1 MRRLYFWYDI
11 NFQQNKI
18 IATSKQDVKRQL
30 LLKGQIAIKIRA
42 GNFITSQSFKLDDLL
57 IITKQLATM
66 LKAGLSI
73 VDSLRL
79 LIDDQPKPQWQ
90 YLLVEISQQITKG
103 ESLSA
108 VFKQHS
114 SIFPALYCEII
125 AIGELTGQLERS
137 FEQLTLHLEKSLEL
151 QKQIKKAMRYP
162 LFLLSVSMVVIM
174 VMMFIV
180 LPKFA
185 DIYQSF
191 DAQLPYFTQM
201 VIDFSNLVQQGGLV
215 VLFAIA
221 LGYFLFQRFFK
232 KRYQLSIDRQKLSLP
247 LIGQVIQSQC
257 LTQIF
262 HTLAITQQAGIP
274 LMTGLTASANT
285 SGNCYY
291 RDIISKV
298 IRGIEQGNA
307 FSQML
312 SLYHCFPKLC
322 VQLVH
327 AGEESGSL
335 DVMLNNLSIYYQQQN
350 QTVTDNLAKAFEP
363 LLMLF
368 LAFIVGGLVIAMY
381 LPVFQM
387 GDVIH

>member
-1 MRRLYFWYDI
+1 MKRIYFWYDI
-11 NFQQNKI
+11 NFHQNKI

-30 LLKGQIAIKIRA
+30 LLQGQIAIKIRA
-42 GNFITSQSFKLDDLL
+42 GNIITKKSFHPSDLL

-73 VDSLRL
+73 IDSLRL
-79 LIDDQPKPQWQ
+79 LLDDQPKPQWQ
-90 YLLVEISQQITKG
+90 YLLSDISQQIAKG
-103 ESLSA
+103 ESLSS
-108 VFKQHS
+108 VLKQYRS
-114 SIFPALYCEII
+114 VFPALYCEII
-125 AIGELTGQLERS
+125 AIGELTGQLDHS
-137 FEQLTLHLEKSLEL
+137 FEQLTAHLEKSLQL
-151 QKQIKKAMRYP
+151 QRQIRKAMRYP
-162 LFLLSVSMVVIM
+162 LFLLSVSIVVII

-191 DAQLPYFTQM
+191 DAQLPYFTQL
-201 VIDFSNLVQQGGLV
+201 VIDIANKVQQNGVLILLV
-215 VLFAIA
+215 PS

-232 KRYQLSIDRQKLSLP
+232 VRYQLTIDRQKLALP
-247 LIGQVIQSQC
+247 LLGQVIQSQC
-257 LTQIF
+257 LMQIF

-274 LMTGLTASANT
+274 LLTGLSASANT
-285 SGNCYY
+285 TGNSYY
-291 RDIISKV
+291 RDIINK
-298 IRGIEQGNA
+298 IINGIEQGNA

-312 SLYHCFPKLC
+312 SSYFPKLC

-335 DVMLNNLSIYYQQQN
+335 DVMLNNLSLYYQQQN
-350 QTVTDNLAKAFEP
+350 QTLTDNLVKAFEP
-363 LLMLF
+363 ILMLF
-368 LAFIVGGLVIAMY
+368 LALIIGGLVISMY

>member
-1 MRRLYFWYDI
+1 MKRIYFWYDI
-11 NFQQNKI
+11 NFHQNKI

-30 LLKGQIAIKIRA
+30 LLQGQIAIKIRA
-42 GNFITSQSFKLDDLL
+42 GNMITKKSFHPSDLL

-79 LIDDQPKPQWQ
+79 LLDDQPKPQWQ
-90 YLLVEISQQITKG
+90 YLLSDISQQIAKG
-103 ESLSA
+103 ESLST
-108 VFKQHS
+108 VLKQYHS
-114 SIFPALYCEII
+114 VFPALYCEII
-125 AIGELTGQLERS
+125 AIGELTGQLDHS
-137 FEQLTLHLEKSLEL
+137 FEQLTAHLEKSLQL
-151 QKQIKKAMRYP
+151 QRQIRKAMRYP
-162 LFLLSVSMVVIM
+162 LFLLSVSVVVII

-191 DAQLPYFTQM
+191 DAQLPYFTQL
-201 VIDFSNLVQQGGLV
+201 VIDIANKVQQNGVLILLV
-215 VLFAIA
+215 PS

-232 KRYQLSIDRQKLSLP
+232 VRYQLTIDRQKLALP
-247 LIGQVIQSQC
+247 LLGQVIQSQC
-257 LTQIF
+257 LMQIF

-274 LMTGLTASANT
+274 LLTGLSASANT
-285 SGNCYY
+285 TGNSYY
-291 RDIISKV
+291 RDIINK
-298 IRGIEQGNA
+298 IINGIEQGNA

-312 SLYHCFPKLC
+312 SSYFPKLC

-335 DVMLNNLSIYYQQQN
+335 DVMLNNLSLYYQQQN
-350 QTVTDNLAKAFEP
+350 QTLTDNLVKAFEP
-363 LLMLF
+363 ILMLF
-368 LAFIVGGLVIAMY
+368 LALIIGGLVISMY

>member
-1 MRRLYFWYDI
+1 MKRIYFWYDI
-11 NFQQNKI
+11 NFHQNKI

-30 LLKGQIAIKIRA
+30 LLQGQIAIKIRA
-42 GNFITSQSFKLDDLL
+42 GNIITKKSFNPSDLL

-79 LIDDQPKPQWQ
+79 LLDDQPKPQWQ
-90 YLLVEISQQITKG
+90 YLLSDISQQIAKG
-103 ESLSA
+103 ESLSS
-108 VFKQHS
+108 VLKQYHS
-114 SIFPALYCEII
+114 VFPALYCEII
-125 AIGELTGQLERS
+125 AIGELTGQLDHS
-137 FEQLTLHLEKSLEL
+137 FEQLTAHLEKSLQL
-151 QKQIKKAMRYP
+151 QRQIRKAMRYP
-162 LFLLSVSMVVIM
+162 LFLLSVSVVVII

-191 DAQLPYFTQM
+191 DAQLPYFTQL
-201 VIDFSNLVQQGGLV
+201 VIDIANKVQQNGILILLV
-215 VLFAIA
+215 PS

-232 KRYQLSIDRQKLSLP
+232 VRYQLTIDRQKLALP
-247 LIGQVIQSQC
+247 LLGQVIQSQC
-257 LTQIF
+257 LMQIF

-274 LMTGLTASANT
+274 LLTGLSALANT
-285 SGNCYY
+285 TGNSYY
-291 RDIISKV
+291 RDIINK
-298 IRGIEQGNA
+298 IINGIEQGNA

-312 SLYHCFPKLC
+312 SSYFPKLC

-335 DVMLNNLSIYYQQQN
+335 DVMLNNLSLYYQQQN
-350 QTVTDNLAKAFEP
+350 QTLTDNLVKGFEP
-363 LLMLF
+363 ILMLF
-368 LAFIVGGLVIAMY
+368 LALIIGGLVISMY

>member
-1 MRRLYFWYDI
+1 MKRIYFWYDI
-11 NFQQNKI
+11 NFHQNKI

-30 LLKGQIAIKIRA
+30 LLQGQIAIKIRA
-42 GNFITSQSFKLDDLL
+42 GNIITKKSFNPSDLL

-79 LIDDQPKPQWQ
+79 LLDDQPKPQWQ
-90 YLLVEISQQITKG
+90 YLLSDISQQIAKG
-103 ESLSA
+103 ESLSS
-108 VFKQHS
+108 VLKQYHS
-114 SIFPALYCEII
+114 VFPALYCEII
-125 AIGELTGQLERS
+125 AIGELTGQLDHS
-137 FEQLTLHLEKSLEL
+137 FEQLTAHLEKSLQL
-151 QKQIKKAMRYP
+151 QRQIRKAMRYP
-162 LFLLSVSMVVIM
+162 LFLLSVSVLVII

-191 DAQLPYFTQM
+191 DAQLPYFTQL
-201 VIDFSNLVQQGGLV
+201 VIDIANKVQQNGILILLV
-215 VLFAIA
+215 PS

-232 KRYQLSIDRQKLSLP
+232 VRYQLTIDRQKLALP
-247 LIGQVIQSQC
+247 LLGQVIQSQC
-257 LTQIF
+257 LMQIF

-274 LMTGLTASANT
+274 LLTGLSASANT
-285 SGNCYY
+285 TGNSYY
-291 RDIISKV
+291 RDIINK
-298 IRGIEQGNA
+298 IINGIEQGNA

-312 SLYHCFPKLC
+312 SSYFPKLC

-335 DVMLNNLSIYYQQQN
+335 DVMLNNLSLYYQQQN
-350 QTVTDNLAKAFEP
+350 QTLTDNLVKAFEP
-363 LLMLF
+363 ILMLF
-368 LAFIVGGLVIAMY
+368 LALIIGGLVISMY

>member
-1 MRRLYFWYDI
+1 MKRIYFWYDI
-11 NFQQNKI
+11 NFHQNKI

-30 LLKGQIAIKIRA
+30 LLQGQIAIKIRA
-42 GNFITSQSFKLDDLL
+42 GNIITKKSFNPSDLL

-79 LIDDQPKPQWQ
+79 LLDDQPKPQWQ
-90 YLLVEISQQITKG
+90 YLLSDISQQIAKG
-103 ESLSA
+103 ESLSS
-108 VFKQHS
+108 VLKQYHS
-114 SIFPALYCEII
+114 VFPALYCEII
-125 AIGELTGQLERS
+125 AIGELTGQLDHS
-137 FEQLTLHLEKSLEL
+137 FEQLTAHLEKSLQL
-151 QKQIKKAMRYP
+151 QKQIRKAMRYP
-162 LFLLSVSMVVIM
+162 LFLLSVSVLVII

-191 DAQLPYFTQM
+191 DAQLPYFTQL
-201 VIDFSNLVQQGGLV
+201 VIDIANKVQQNGVLILLV
-215 VLFAIA
+215 PS

-232 KRYQLSIDRQKLSLP
+232 VRYQLTIDRQKLALP
-247 LIGQVIQSQC
+247 LLGQVIQSQC
-257 LTQIF
+257 LMQIF

-274 LMTGLTASANT
+274 LLTGLSASANT
-285 SGNCYY
+285 TENSYY
-291 RDIISKV
+291 RDIINK
-298 IRGIEQGNA
+298 IINGIEQGNA

-312 SLYHCFPKLC
+312 SSYFPKLC

-335 DVMLNNLSIYYQQQN
+335 DVMLNNLSLYYQQQN
-350 QTVTDNLAKAFEP
+350 QTLTDNLVKAFEP
-363 LLMLF
+363 ILMLF
-368 LAFIVGGLVIAMY
+368 LALIIGGLVISMY

>member
-1 MRRLYFWYDI
+1 MKRIYFWYDI
-11 NFQQNKI
+11 NFHQNKI

-30 LLKGQIAIKIRA
+30 LLQGQIAIKIRA
-42 GNFITSQSFKLDDLL
+42 GNIITKKSFHPSDLL

-79 LIDDQPKPQWQ
+79 LLDDQPKPQWQ
-90 YLLVEISQQITKG
+90 YLLSDISQQIAKG
-103 ESLSA
+103 ESLSS
-108 VFKQHS
+108 VLKQYHS
-114 SIFPALYCEII
+114 VFPALYCEII
-125 AIGELTGQLERS
+125 AIGELTGQLDHS
-137 FEQLTLHLEKSLEL
+137 FEQLTAHLEKSLQL
-151 QKQIKKAMRYP
+151 QRQIRKAMRYP
-162 LFLLSVSMVVIM
+162 LFLLSVSVVVII

-191 DAQLPYFTQM
+191 DAQLPYFTQL
-201 VIDFSNLVQQGGLV
+201 VIDIANKVQQNGVLILLV
-215 VLFAIA
+215 PS

-232 KRYQLSIDRQKLSLP
+232 VRYQLTIDRQKLALP
-247 LIGQVIQSQC
+247 LLGQVIQSQC
-257 LTQIF
+257 LMQIF

-274 LMTGLTASANT
+274 LLTGLSASANT
-285 SGNCYY
+285 TGNSYY
-291 RDIISKV
+291 RDIINK
-298 IRGIEQGNA
+298 IINGIEKGNA

-312 SLYHCFPKLC
+312 SSYFPKLC

-335 DVMLNNLSIYYQQQN
+335 DVMLNNLSLYYQQQN
-350 QTVTDNLAKAFEP
+350 QTLTDNLVKAFEP
-363 LLMLF
+363 ILMLF
-368 LAFIVGGLVIAMY
+368 LALIIGGLVISMY

>member
-1 MRRLYFWYDI
+1 MKRIYFWYDI
-11 NFQQNKI
+11 NFHQNKI

-30 LLKGQIAIKIRA
+30 LLQGKIAIKIRA
-42 GNFITSQSFKLDDLL
+42 GSIITKKSFNPSDLL

-73 VDSLRL
+73 IDSLRL
-79 LIDDQPKPQWQ
+79 LLDDQPKPQWQ
-90 YLLVEISQQITKG
+90 YLLSDISQQIAKG
-103 ESLSA
+103 ESLST
-108 VFKQHS
+108 VLKQYHS
-114 SIFPALYCEII
+114 VFPALYCEII
-125 AIGELTGQLERS
+125 AIGELTGQLDHS
-137 FEQLTLHLEKSLEL
+137 FEQLTAHLEKSLQL
-151 QKQIKKAMRYP
+151 QKQIRKAMRYP
-162 LFLLSVSMVVIM
+162 LFLLSVSVVVII

-191 DAQLPYFTQM
+191 DAQLPYFTQL
-201 VIDFSNLVQQGGLV
+201 VIDIANNVQQNGVLILLV
-215 VLFAIA
+215 PS

-232 KRYQLSIDRQKLSLP
+232 ARYQLTIDRQKLALP
-247 LIGQVIQSQC
+247 LLGQVIQSQC
-257 LTQIF
+257 LMQIF

-274 LMTGLTASANT
+274 LITGLSASANT
-285 SGNCYY
+285 TGNSYY
-291 RDIISKV
+291 RDIINK
-298 IRGIEQGNA
+298 IINGIEQGNA

-312 SLYHCFPKLC
+312 SSYFPKLC

-335 DVMLNNLSIYYQQQN
+335 DVMLNNLSLYYQQQN
-350 QTVTDNLAKAFEP
+350 QTLTDNLVKAFEP
-363 LLMLF
+363 ILMLF
-368 LAFIVGGLVIAMY
+368 LALIIGGLVISMY

>member
-1 MRRLYFWYDI
+1 MKRIYFWYDI
-11 NFQQNKI
+11 NFYQNKI

-30 LLKGQIAIKIRA
+30 LLQGQIAIKIRA
-42 GNFITSQSFKLDDLL
+42 GNMITKKSFNPSDLL

-79 LIDDQPKPQWQ
+79 LLDDQPKPQWQ
-90 YLLVEISQQITKG
+90 YLLSDISQQITKG
-103 ESLSA
+103 ESLSS
-108 VFKQHS
+108 VLKQYHS
-114 SIFPALYCEII
+114 VFPALYCEII
-125 AIGELTGQLERS
+125 AIGELTGQLDHS
-137 FEQLTLHLEKSLEL
+137 FEQLTAHLEKSLQL
-151 QKQIKKAMRYP
+151 QRQIRKAMRYP
-162 LFLLSVSMVVIM
+162 LFLLSVSVVVII

-191 DAQLPYFTQM
+191 DAQLPYFTQL
-201 VIDFSNLVQQGGLV
+201 VIDIANKVQQNAILILLV
-215 VLFAIA
+215 PS

-232 KRYQLSIDRQKLSLP
+232 ARYQLTIDRQKLALP
-247 LIGQVIQSQC
+247 LLGQVIQSQC
-257 LTQIF
+257 LMQIF

-274 LMTGLTASANT
+274 LLTGLSASANT
-285 SGNCYY
+285 TGNSYY
-291 RDIISKV
+291 RDIINK
-298 IRGIEQGNA
+298 IINGIEQGNA

-312 SLYHCFPKLC
+312 SSYFPKLC

-335 DVMLNNLSIYYQQQN
+335 DVMLNNLSLYYQQQN
-350 QTVTDNLAKAFEP
+350 QTLTDNLVKAFEP
-363 LLMLF
+363 ILMLF
-368 LAFIVGGLVIAMY
+368 LALIIGGLVISMY

>member
-1 MRRLYFWYDI
+1 MKRIYFWYDI
-11 NFQQNKI
+11 NFHQNKI

-30 LLKGQIAIKIRA
+30 LLQGQIAIKIRA
-42 GNFITSQSFKLDDLL
+42 DSIITKKSFHPSDLL

-79 LIDDQPKPQWQ
+79 LLDDQHKPQWQ
-90 YLLVEISQQITKG
+90 YLLSDISQQIAKG
-103 ESLSA
+103 ESLST
-108 VFKQHS
+108 VLKQYHS
-114 SIFPALYCEII
+114 VFPALYCEII
-125 AIGELTGQLERS
+125 AIGELTGQLDHS
-137 FEQLTLHLEKSLEL
+137 FEQLTVHLEKSLQL
-151 QKQIKKAMRYP
+151 QKQIRKVMRYP
-162 LFLLSVSMVVIM
+162 LFLLSVSVVVII

-180 LPKFA
+180 LPKLA

-191 DAQLPYFTQM
+191 DAQLPYFTQL
-201 VIDFSNLVQQGGLV
+201 VIDIANKVQQNGVLILLV
-215 VLFAIA
+215 PS

-232 KRYQLSIDRQKLSLP
+232 VRYQLTIDRQKLALP
-247 LIGQVIQSQC
+247 LLGQVIQSQC
-257 LTQIF
+257 LMQIF

-274 LMTGLTASANT
+274 LLTGLSASANT
-285 SGNCYY
+285 TGNSYY
-291 RDIISKV
+291 RDIINK
-298 IRGIEQGNA
+298 IINGIEQGNA

-312 SLYHCFPKLC
+312 SSYFPKLC

-335 DVMLNNLSIYYQQQN
+335 DVMLNNLSLYYQQQN
-350 QTVTDNLAKAFEP
+350 QTLTDNLVKAFEP
-363 LLMLF
+363 ILMLF
-368 LAFIVGGLVIAMY
+368 LALIIGGLVISMY

>member
-1 MRRLYFWYDI
+1 MKRIYFWYDI
-11 NFQQNKI
+11 NFHQNKI

-30 LLKGQIAIKIRA
+30 LLQGQIAIKIRA
-42 GNFITSQSFKLDDLL
+42 GNIITKKSFHPSDLL

-79 LIDDQPKPQWQ
+79 LLDDQPKPQWQ
-90 YLLVEISQQITKG
+90 YLLSDISQQIAKG
-103 ESLSA
+103 ESLSS
-108 VFKQHS
+108 VLKQYHS
-114 SIFPALYCEII
+114 VFPALYCEII
-125 AIGELTGQLERS
+125 AIGELTGQLDHS
-137 FEQLTLHLEKSLEL
+137 FEQLTAHLEKSLQL
-151 QKQIKKAMRYP
+151 QRQIRKAMRYP
-162 LFLLSVSMVVIM
+162 LFLLSVSIVVII

-191 DAQLPYFTQM
+191 DAQLPYFTQL
-201 VIDFSNLVQQGGLV
+201 VIDIANKVQQNGILILLV
-215 VLFAIA
+215 PS

-232 KRYQLSIDRQKLSLP
+232 VRYQLTIDRQKLALP
-247 LIGQVIQSQC
+247 LLGQVIQSQC
-257 LTQIF
+257 LMQIF

-274 LMTGLTASANT
+274 LITGLSASANT
-285 SGNCYY
+285 TENSYY
-291 RDIISKV
+291 RDIINK
-298 IRGIEQGNA
+298 IINGIEQGNA

-312 SLYHCFPKLC
+312 SSYFPKLC

-335 DVMLNNLSIYYQQQN
+335 DVMLNNLSLYYQQQN
-350 QTVTDNLAKAFEP
+350 QTLTDNLVKAFEP
-363 LLMLF
+363 ILMLF
-368 LAFIVGGLVIAMY
+368 LALIIGGLVISMY

>member
-1 MRRLYFWYDI
+1 MKRIYFWYDI
-11 NFQQNKI
+11 NFHQNKI

-30 LLKGQIAIKIRA
+30 LLQGQIAIKIRA
-42 GNFITSQSFKLDDLL
+42 GNIITKKSFNPSDLL

-79 LIDDQPKPQWQ
+79 LLDDQPKPQWQ
-90 YLLVEISQQITKG
+90 YLLSDISQQIAKG
-103 ESLSA
+103 ESLSS
-108 VFKQHS
+108 VLKQYHS
-114 SIFPALYCEII
+114 VFPALYCEII
-125 AIGELTGQLERS
+125 AIGELTGQLDHS
-137 FEQLTLHLEKSLEL
+137 FEQLTAHLEKSLQL
-151 QKQIKKAMRYP
+151 QRQIRKAMRYP
-162 LFLLSVSMVVIM
+162 LFLLSVSVVVII

-191 DAQLPYFTQM
+191 DAQLPYFTQL
-201 VIDFSNLVQQGGLV
+201 VIDIANKVQQNGVLILLV
-215 VLFAIA
+215 PS

-232 KRYQLSIDRQKLSLP
+232 VRYQLTIDRQKLALP
-247 LIGQVIQSQC
+247 LLGQVIQSQC
-257 LTQIF
+257 LMQIF

-274 LMTGLTASANT
+274 LLTGLSASANT
-285 SGNCYY
+285 TGNSYY
-291 RDIISKV
+291 RDIINK
-298 IRGIEQGNA
+298 IINGIEQGNA

-312 SLYHCFPKLC
+312 SSYFPKLC

-335 DVMLNNLSIYYQQQN
+335 DVMLNNLSLYYQQQN
-350 QTVTDNLAKAFEP
+350 QTLTDNLVKAFEP
-363 LLMLF
+363 ILMLF
-368 LAFIVGGLVIAMY
+368 LALIIGGLVISMY

>member
-1 MRRLYFWYDI
+1 MKRIYFWYDI
-11 NFQQNKI
+11 NFYQNKI

-30 LLKGQIAIKIRA
+30 LLQGQIAIKIRA
-42 GNFITSQSFKLDDLL
+42 GNIITKKSFNPSDLL

-79 LIDDQPKPQWQ
+79 LLDDQPKPQWQ
-90 YLLVEISQQITKG
+90 YLLSDISQQIAKG
-103 ESLSA
+103 ESLSS
-108 VFKQHS
+108 VLKQYHS
-114 SIFPALYCEII
+114 VFPALYCEII
-125 AIGELTGQLERS
+125 AIGELTGQLDHS
-137 FEQLTLHLEKSLEL
+137 FEQLTAHLEKSLQL
-151 QKQIKKAMRYP
+151 QKQIRKAMRYP
-162 LFLLSVSMVVIM
+162 LFLLSVSVLVII

-191 DAQLPYFTQM
+191 DAQLPYFTQL
-201 VIDFSNLVQQGGLV
+201 VIDIANKVQQNGILILLV
-215 VLFAIA
+215 PS

-232 KRYQLSIDRQKLSLP
+232 VRYQLTIDRQKLALP
-247 LIGQVIQSQC
+247 LLGQVIQSQC
-257 LTQIF
+257 LMQIF

-274 LMTGLTASANT
+274 LLTGLSASANT
-285 SGNCYY
+285 TGNSYY
-291 RDIISKV
+291 RDIINK
-298 IRGIEQGNA
+298 IINGIEQGNA

-312 SLYHCFPKLC
+312 SSYFPKLC

-335 DVMLNNLSIYYQQQN
+335 DVMLNNLSLYYQQQN
-350 QTVTDNLAKAFEP
+350 QTLTDNLVKAFEP
-363 LLMLF
+363 ILMLF
-368 LAFIVGGLVIAMY
+368 LALIIGGLVISMY

>member
-1 MRRLYFWYDI
+1 MKRIYFWYDI
-11 NFQQNKI
+11 NFHQNKI

-30 LLKGQIAIKIRA
+30 LLQGQIAIKIRA
-42 GNFITSQSFKLDDLL
+42 GNIITKKSFHPSDLL

-79 LIDDQPKPQWQ
+79 LLDDQPKPQWQ
-90 YLLVEISQQITKG
+90 YLLSDISQQIAKG
-103 ESLSA
+103 ESLSS
-108 VFKQHS
+108 VLKQYHS
-114 SIFPALYCEII
+114 VFPALYCEII
-125 AIGELTGQLERS
+125 AIGELTGQLDHS
-137 FEQLTLHLEKSLEL
+137 FEQLTAHLEKSLQL
-151 QKQIKKAMRYP
+151 QRQIRKAMRYP
-162 LFLLSVSMVVIM
+162 LFLLSVSIVVII

-191 DAQLPYFTQM
+191 DAQLPYFTQL
-201 VIDFSNLVQQGGLV
+201 VIDIANKVQQNGILILLV
-215 VLFAIA
+215 PS

-232 KRYQLSIDRQKLSLP
+232 VRYQLTIDRQKLALP
-247 LIGQVIQSQC
+247 LLGQVIQSQC
-257 LTQIF
+257 LMQIF

-274 LMTGLTASANT
+274 LLTGLSASANT
-285 SGNCYY
+285 TGNSYY
-291 RDIISKV
+291 RDIINK
-298 IRGIEQGNA
+298 IINGIEQGNA

-312 SLYHCFPKLC
+312 SSYFPKLC

-335 DVMLNNLSIYYQQQN
+335 DVMLNNLSLYYQQQN
-350 QTVTDNLAKAFEP
+350 QTLTDNLVKAFEP
-363 LLMLF
+363 ILMLF
-368 LAFIVGGLVIAMY
+368 LALIIGGLVISMY

>member
-1 MRRLYFWYDI
+1 MKRIYFWYDI
-11 NFQQNKI
+11 NFYQNKI

-30 LLKGQIAIKIRA
+30 LLQGQIAIKIRA
-42 GNFITSQSFKLDDLL
+42 GNIITKKSFNPSDLL

-79 LIDDQPKPQWQ
+79 LLDDQPKPQWQ
-90 YLLVEISQQITKG
+90 YLLSDISQQIAKG
-103 ESLSA
+103 ESLSS
-108 VFKQHS
+108 VLKQYHS
-114 SIFPALYCEII
+114 VFPALYCEII
-125 AIGELTGQLERS
+125 AIGELTGQLDHS
-137 FEQLTLHLEKSLEL
+137 FEQLTAHLEKSLQL
-151 QKQIKKAMRYP
+151 QRQIRKAMRYP
-162 LFLLSVSMVVIM
+162 LFLLSVSVVVII

-191 DAQLPYFTQM
+191 DAQLPYFTQL
-201 VIDFSNLVQQGGLV
+201 VIDIANKVQQNGILILLV
-215 VLFAIA
+215 PS

-232 KRYQLSIDRQKLSLP
+232 VRYQLTIDRQKLALP
-247 LIGQVIQSQC
+247 LLGQVIQSQC
-257 LTQIF
+257 LMQIF

-274 LMTGLTASANT
+274 LLTGLSASANT
-285 SGNCYY
+285 TENSYY
-291 RDIISKV
+291 RDIINK
-298 IRGIEQGNA
+298 IINGIEQGNA

-312 SLYHCFPKLC
+312 SSYFPKLC

-335 DVMLNNLSIYYQQQN
+335 DVMLNNLSLYYQQQN
-350 QTVTDNLAKAFEP
+350 QTLTDNLVKAFEP
-363 LLMLF
+363 ILMLF
-368 LAFIVGGLVIAMY
+368 LALIIGGLVISMY

>member
-1 MRRLYFWYDI
+1 MKRIYFWYDI
-11 NFQQNKI
+11 NFHQNKI

-30 LLKGQIAIKIRA
+30 LLQGQIAIKIRA
-42 GNFITSQSFKLDDLL
+42 GNIITKKSFNPSDLL

-79 LIDDQPKPQWQ
+79 LLDDQPKPQWQ
-90 YLLVEISQQITKG
+90 YLLSDISQQIAKG
-103 ESLSA
+103 ESLSS
-108 VFKQHS
+108 VLKQYHS
-114 SIFPALYCEII
+114 VFPALYCEII
-125 AIGELTGQLERS
+125 AIGELTGQLDHS
-137 FEQLTLHLEKSLEL
+137 FEQLTAHLEKSLQL
-151 QKQIKKAMRYP
+151 QRQIRKAMRYP
-162 LFLLSVSMVVIM
+162 LFLLSVSVVVII

-191 DAQLPYFTQM
+191 DAQLPYFTQL
-201 VIDFSNLVQQGGLV
+201 VIDIANKVQQNGILILLV
-215 VLFAIA
+215 PS

-232 KRYQLSIDRQKLSLP
+232 VRYQLTIDRQKLALP
-247 LIGQVIQSQC
+247 LLGQVIQSQC
-257 LTQIF
+257 LMQIF

-274 LMTGLTASANT
+274 LLTGLSASANT
-285 SGNCYY
+285 TENSYY
-291 RDIISKV
+291 RDIINK
-298 IRGIEQGNA
+298 IINGIEQGNA

-312 SLYHCFPKLC
+312 SSYFPKLC

-335 DVMLNNLSIYYQQQN
+335 DVMLNNLSLYYQQQN
-350 QTVTDNLAKAFEP
+350 QTLTDNLVKAFEP
-363 LLMLF
+363 ILMLF
-368 LAFIVGGLVIAMY
+368 LALIIGGLVISMY

>member
-1 MRRLYFWYDI
+1 MKRIYFWYDI
-11 NFQQNKI
+11 NFHQNKI

-30 LLKGQIAIKIRA
+30 LLQGQIAIKICA
-42 GNFITSQSFKLDDLL
+42 GNIITKKSFNTSELL

-73 VDSLRL
+73 IDSLRL
-79 LIDDQPKPQWQ
+79 LLDDQHKPQWQ
-90 YLLVEISQQITKG
+90 YLLSDISQQIAKG
-103 ESLSA
+103 ESLSS
-108 VFKQHS
+108 VLKQYHS
-114 SIFPALYCEII
+114 VFPALYCEII
-125 AIGELTGQLERS
+125 AIGELTGQLDHS
-137 FEQLTLHLEKSLEL
+137 FEQLTAHLEKSLQL

-162 LFLLSVSMVVIM
+162 LFLLSVSVVVII

-191 DAQLPYFTQM
+191 DAQLPYFTQL
-201 VIDFSNLVQQGGLV
+201 VIDIANKAQQNGVLILLVPS
-215 VLFAIA
+215 

-232 KRYQLSIDRQKLSLP
+232 ARYQLTIDRQKLALP
-247 LIGQVIQSQC
+247 LLGQVIQSQC
-257 LTQIF
+257 LMQIF

-274 LMTGLTASANT
+274 LLTGLSASANT
-285 SGNCYY
+285 TGNSYY
-291 RDIISKV
+291 RDIINK
-298 IRGIEQGNA
+298 IINGIEQGNA

-312 SLYHCFPKLC
+312 SSYFPKLC

-335 DVMLNNLSIYYQQQN
+335 DVMLNNLSLYYQQQN
-350 QTVTDNLAKAFEP
+350 QTLTDNLVKAFEP
-363 LLMLF
+363 ILMLF
-368 LAFIVGGLVIAMY
+368 LALIIGGLVISMY

>member
-1 MRRLYFWYDI
+1 MKRIYFWYDI
-11 NFQQNKI
+11 NFHQNKI

-30 LLKGQIAIKIRA
+30 LLQGQIAIKIRA
-42 GNFITSQSFKLDDLL
+42 GNIITKKSFHPSDLL

-79 LIDDQPKPQWQ
+79 LLDDQPKPQWQ
-90 YLLVEISQQITKG
+90 YLLSDISQQIAKG
-103 ESLSA
+103 ESLST
-108 VFKQHS
+108 VLKQYHS
-114 SIFPALYCEII
+114 VFPALYCEII
-125 AIGELTGQLERS
+125 AIGELTGQLDHS
-137 FEQLTLHLEKSLEL
+137 FEQLTAHLEKSLQL
-151 QKQIKKAMRYP
+151 QRQIRKAMRYP
-162 LFLLSVSMVVIM
+162 LFLLSVSIVVII

-191 DAQLPYFTQM
+191 DAQLPYFTQL
-201 VIDFSNLVQQGGLV
+201 VIDIANKVQQNGVLILLV
-215 VLFAIA
+215 PSM
-221 LGYFLFQRFFK
+221 GYFLFQRFFK
-232 KRYQLSIDRQKLSLP
+232 VRYQLTIDRQKLALP
-247 LIGQVIQSQC
+247 LLGQVIQSQC
-257 LTQIF
+257 LMQIF

-274 LMTGLTASANT
+274 LLTGLSASANT
-285 SGNCYY
+285 TGNSYY
-291 RDIISKV
+291 RDIINK
-298 IRGIEQGNA
+298 IINGIEQGNA

-312 SLYHCFPKLC
+312 SSYFPKLC

-335 DVMLNNLSIYYQQQN
+335 DVMLNNLSLYYQQQN
-350 QTVTDNLAKAFEP
+350 QTLTDNLVKAFEP
-363 LLMLF
+363 ILMLF
-368 LAFIVGGLVIAMY
+368 LALIIGGLVISMY

>member
-1 MRRLYFWYDI
+1 MKRIYFWYDI
-11 NFQQNKI
+11 NFHQNKI

-30 LLKGQIAIKIRA
+30 LLQGQIAIKIRA
-42 GNFITSQSFKLDDLL
+42 GNIITKKSFHPSDLL

-79 LIDDQPKPQWQ
+79 LLDDQPKPQWQ
-90 YLLVEISQQITKG
+90 YLLSDISQQIAKG
-103 ESLSA
+103 ESLSS
-108 VFKQHS
+108 VLKQYHS
-114 SIFPALYCEII
+114 VFPALYCEII
-125 AIGELTGQLERS
+125 AIGELTGQLDHS
-137 FEQLTLHLEKSLEL
+137 FEQLTAHLEKSLQL
-151 QKQIKKAMRYP
+151 QKQIRKAMRYP
-162 LFLLSVSMVVIM
+162 LFLLSVSVVVII

-191 DAQLPYFTQM
+191 DAQLPYFTQL
-201 VIDFSNLVQQGGLV
+201 VIDIANKVQQNG
-215 VLFAIA
+215 VLILSVPS

-232 KRYQLSIDRQKLSLP
+232 VRYQLTIDRQKLALP
-247 LIGQVIQSQC
+247 LLGQVIQSQC
-257 LTQIF
+257 LMQIF

-274 LMTGLTASANT
+274 LLTGLSASANT
-285 SGNCYY
+285 TGNSYY
-291 RDIISKV
+291 RDIINK
-298 IRGIEQGNA
+298 IINGIEQGNA

-312 SLYHCFPKLC
+312 SSYFPKLC

-335 DVMLNNLSIYYQQQN
+335 DVMLNNLSLYYQQQN
-350 QTVTDNLAKAFEP
+350 QTLTDNLVKAFEP
-363 LLMLF
+363 ILMLF
-368 LAFIVGGLVIAMY
+368 LALIIGGLVISMY

>member
-1 MRRLYFWYDI
+1 MKRIYFWYDI
-11 NFQQNKI
+11 NFHQNKI

-30 LLKGQIAIKIRA
+30 LLQGQIAIKIRA
-42 GNFITSQSFKLDDLL
+42 GNIITKKSFNPSDLL

-79 LIDDQPKPQWQ
+79 LLDDQPKPQWQ
-90 YLLVEISQQITKG
+90 YLLSDISQQIAKG
-103 ESLSA
+103 ESLSS
-108 VFKQHS
+108 VLKQYHS
-114 SIFPALYCEII
+114 VFPALYCEII
-125 AIGELTGQLERS
+125 AIGELTGQLDHS
-137 FEQLTLHLEKSLEL
+137 FEQLTAHLEKSLQL
-151 QKQIKKAMRYP
+151 QRQIRKAMRYP
-162 LFLLSVSMVVIM
+162 LFLLSVSVVVII

-191 DAQLPYFTQM
+191 DAQLPYFTQL
-201 VIDFSNLVQQGGLV
+201 VIDIANKVQQNGVLILLV
-215 VLFAIA
+215 PS

-232 KRYQLSIDRQKLSLP
+232 VRYQLTIDRQKLALP
-247 LIGQVIQSQC
+247 LLGQVIQSQC
-257 LTQIF
+257 LMQIF

-274 LMTGLTASANT
+274 LITGLSASANT
-285 SGNCYY
+285 TGNSYY
-291 RDIISKV
+291 RDIINK
-298 IRGIEQGNA
+298 IINGIEQGNA

-312 SLYHCFPKLC
+312 SSYFPKLC

-335 DVMLNNLSIYYQQQN
+335 DVMLNNLSLYYQQQN
-350 QTVTDNLAKAFEP
+350 QTLTDNLVKAFEP
-363 LLMLF
+363 ILMLF
-368 LAFIVGGLVIAMY
+368 LALIIGGLVISMY

>member
-1 MRRLYFWYDI
+1 MKRIYFWYDI
-11 NFQQNKI
+11 NFHQNKI

-30 LLKGQIAIKIRA
+30 LLQGQIAIKIRA
-42 GNFITSQSFKLDDLL
+42 GNIITKKSFNPSDLL

-79 LIDDQPKPQWQ
+79 LLDDQPKPQWQ
-90 YLLVEISQQITKG
+90 YLLSDISQQIAKG
-103 ESLSA
+103 ESLSS
-108 VFKQHS
+108 VLKQYHS
-114 SIFPALYCEII
+114 VFPALYCEII
-125 AIGELTGQLERS
+125 AIGELTGQLDHS
-137 FEQLTLHLEKSLEL
+137 FEQLTAHLEKSLQL
-151 QKQIKKAMRYP
+151 QRQIRKAMRYP
-162 LFLLSVSMVVIM
+162 LFLLSVSVVVII

-191 DAQLPYFTQM
+191 DAQLPYFTQL
-201 VIDFSNLVQQGGLV
+201 VIDIANKVQQNGILILLV
-215 VLFAIA
+215 PS

-232 KRYQLSIDRQKLSLP
+232 VRYQLTIDRQKLALP
-247 LIGQVIQSQC
+247 LLGQVIQSQC
-257 LTQIF
+257 LMQIF

-274 LMTGLTASANT
+274 LLTGLSASANT
-285 SGNCYY
+285 TGNSYY
-291 RDIISKV
+291 RDIINK
-298 IRGIEQGNA
+298 IINGIEQGNA

-312 SLYHCFPKLC
+312 SSYFPKLC

-335 DVMLNNLSIYYQQQN
+335 DVMLNNLSLYYQQQN
-350 QTVTDNLAKAFEP
+350 QTLTDNLVKAFEP
-363 LLMLF
+363 ILMLF
-368 LAFIVGGLVIAMY
+368 LALIIGGLVISMY

>member
-1 MRRLYFWYDI
+1 MKRIYFWYDI
-11 NFQQNKI
+11 NFHQNKI

-30 LLKGQIAIKIRA
+30 LLQGQIAIKIRA
-42 GNFITSQSFKLDDLL
+42 GNIITKKSFHPSDLL

-79 LIDDQPKPQWQ
+79 LLDDQPKPQWQ
-90 YLLVEISQQITKG
+90 YLLSDISQQIAKG
-103 ESLSA
+103 ESLSS
-108 VFKQHS
+108 VLKQYHS
-114 SIFPALYCEII
+114 VFPALYCEII
-125 AIGELTGQLERS
+125 AIGELTGQLDHS
-137 FEQLTLHLEKSLEL
+137 FEQLTAHLEKSLQL
-151 QKQIKKAMRYP
+151 QRQIRKAMRYP
-162 LFLLSVSMVVIM
+162 LFLLSVSVLVII

-191 DAQLPYFTQM
+191 DAQLPYFTQL
-201 VIDFSNLVQQGGLV
+201 VIDIANKVQQNGVLILLV
-215 VLFAIA
+215 PS

-232 KRYQLSIDRQKLSLP
+232 VRYQLTIDRQKLALP
-247 LIGQVIQSQC
+247 LLGQVIQSQC
-257 LTQIF
+257 LMQIF

-274 LMTGLTASANT
+274 LLTGLSASANT
-285 SGNCYY
+285 TGNSYY
-291 RDIISKV
+291 RDIINK
-298 IRGIEQGNA
+298 IINGIEQGNA

-312 SLYHCFPKLC
+312 SSYFPKLC

-335 DVMLNNLSIYYQQQN
+335 DVMLNNLSLYYQQQN
-350 QTVTDNLAKAFEP
+350 QTLTDNLVKAFEP
-363 LLMLF
+363 ILMLF
-368 LAFIVGGLVIAMY
+368 LALIIGGLVISMY

-387 GDVIH
+387 GDVIN

>member
-1 MRRLYFWYDI
+1 MKRIYFWYDI
-11 NFQQNKI
+11 NFHQNKI

-30 LLKGQIAIKIRA
+30 LLQGQIAIKIRA
-42 GNFITSQSFKLDDLL
+42 GNIITKKSFHPSDLL

-79 LIDDQPKPQWQ
+79 LLDDQPKPQWQ
-90 YLLVEISQQITKG
+90 YLLSDISQQIAKG
-103 ESLSA
+103 ESLSI
-108 VFKQHS
+108 VLKQYHS
-114 SIFPALYCEII
+114 VFPALYCEII
-125 AIGELTGQLERS
+125 AIGELTGQLDHS
-137 FEQLTLHLEKSLEL
+137 FEQLTAHLEKSLQL
-151 QKQIKKAMRYP
+151 QKQIRKAMRYP
-162 LFLLSVSMVVIM
+162 LFLLSVSVVVII

-191 DAQLPYFTQM
+191 DAQLPYFTQL
-201 VIDFSNLVQQGGLV
+201 VIDIANKVQQNGVLILLV
-215 VLFAIA
+215 PS

-232 KRYQLSIDRQKLSLP
+232 VHYQLTIDRQKLALP
-247 LIGQVIQSQC
+247 LLGQVIQSQC
-257 LTQIF
+257 LMQIF

-274 LMTGLTASANT
+274 LLTGLSASANT
-285 SGNCYY
+285 TGNSYY
-291 RDIISKV
+291 RDIINK
-298 IRGIEQGNA
+298 IIDGIEQGNA

-312 SLYHCFPKLC
+312 SSYFPKLC

-335 DVMLNNLSIYYQQQN
+335 DVMLNNLSLYYQQQN
-350 QTVTDNLAKAFEP
+350 QTLTDNLVKAFEP
-363 LLMLF
+363 ILMLF
-368 LAFIVGGLVIAMY
+368 LALIIGGLVISMY

>member
-1 MRRLYFWYDI
+1 MKRIYFWYDI
-11 NFQQNKI
+11 NFHQNKI

-30 LLKGQIAIKIRA
+30 LLQGQIAIKIRA
-42 GNFITSQSFKLDDLL
+42 GNIITKKSFNPSDLL

-79 LIDDQPKPQWQ
+79 LLDDQPKPQWQ
-90 YLLVEISQQITKG
+90 YLLSDISQQIAKG
-103 ESLSA
+103 ESLST
-108 VFKQHS
+108 VLKQYHS
-114 SIFPALYCEII
+114 VFPALYCEII
-125 AIGELTGQLERS
+125 AIGELTGQLDHS
-137 FEQLTLHLEKSLEL
+137 FEQLTAHLEKSLQL
-151 QKQIKKAMRYP
+151 QRQIRKAIRYP
-162 LFLLSVSMVVIM
+162 LFLLSVSVVVII

-191 DAQLPYFTQM
+191 DAQLPYFTQL
-201 VIDFSNLVQQGGLV
+201 VIDIANKVQQNGILILLV
-215 VLFAIA
+215 PS

-232 KRYQLSIDRQKLSLP
+232 VRYQLTIDRQKLALP
-247 LIGQVIQSQC
+247 LLGQVIQSQC
-257 LTQIF
+257 LMQIF

-274 LMTGLTASANT
+274 LLTGLSASANT
-285 SGNCYY
+285 TGNSHY
-291 RDIISKV
+291 RDIIKKMIS
-298 IRGIEQGNA
+298 GIEQGNA

-312 SLYHCFPKLC
+312 SSYFPKLC

-335 DVMLNNLSIYYQQQN
+335 DVMLNNLSLYYQQQN
-350 QTVTDNLAKAFEP
+350 QTLTDNLVKAFEP

-368 LAFIVGGLVIAMY
+368 LAVIIGGLVIAMY

-387 GDVIH
+387 GEVIH

>member
-1 MRRLYFWYDI
+1 MKRIYFWYDI
-11 NFQQNKI
+11 NFHQNKI

-30 LLKGQIAIKIRA
+30 LLQGQIAIKIRA
-42 GNFITSQSFKLDDLL
+42 GNIITKKSFHPSDLL

-79 LIDDQPKPQWQ
+79 LLDDQPKPQWQ
-90 YLLVEISQQITKG
+90 YLLSDISQQIAKG
-103 ESLSA
+103 ESLSS
-108 VFKQHS
+108 VLKQYHS
-114 SIFPALYCEII
+114 VFPALYCEII
-125 AIGELTGQLERS
+125 AIGELTGQLDHS
-137 FEQLTLHLEKSLEL
+137 FEQLTAHLEKSLQL
-151 QKQIKKAMRYP
+151 QKQIRKAMRYP
-162 LFLLSVSMVVIM
+162 LFLLSVSVVVII

-191 DAQLPYFTQM
+191 DAQLPYFTQL
-201 VIDFSNLVQQGGLV
+201 VIDIANKVQQNGVLILLV
-215 VLFAIA
+215 PS

-232 KRYQLSIDRQKLSLP
+232 VRYQLTIDRQKLALP
-247 LIGQVIQSQC
+247 LLGQVIQSQC
-257 LTQIF
+257 LMQIF

-274 LMTGLTASANT
+274 LITGLSASANT
-285 SGNCYY
+285 TGNSYY
-291 RDIISKV
+291 RDIINK
-298 IRGIEQGNA
+298 IINGIEQGNA

-312 SLYHCFPKLC
+312 SSYFPKLC

-335 DVMLNNLSIYYQQQN
+335 DVMLNNLSLYYQQQN
-350 QTVTDNLAKAFEP
+350 QTLTDNLVKAFEP
-363 LLMLF
+363 ILMLF
-368 LAFIVGGLVIAMY
+368 LALIIGGLVISMY

>member
-1 MRRLYFWYDI
+1 MKRIYFWYDI
-11 NFQQNKI
+11 NFHQNKI

-30 LLKGQIAIKIRA
+30 LLQGQIAIKIRA
-42 GNFITSQSFKLDDLL
+42 GNIITKKSFNPSDLL

-73 VDSLRL
+73 IDSLRL
-79 LIDDQPKPQWQ
+79 LLDDQPKPQWQ
-90 YLLVEISQQITKG
+90 YLLSDISQQIAKG
-103 ESLSA
+103 ESLST
-108 VFKQHS
+108 VLKQYHS
-114 SIFPALYCEII
+114 VFPALYCEII
-125 AIGELTGQLERS
+125 AIGELTGQLDHS
-137 FEQLTLHLEKSLEL
+137 FEQLTAHLEKSLQL
-151 QKQIKKAMRYP
+151 QRQIRKAMRYP
-162 LFLLSVSMVVIM
+162 LFLLSVSVVVII

-191 DAQLPYFTQM
+191 DAQLPYFTQL
-201 VIDFSNLVQQGGLV
+201 VIDIANKVQQNGVLILLV
-215 VLFAIA
+215 PS

-232 KRYQLSIDRQKLSLP
+232 VRYQLTIDRQKLALP
-247 LIGQVIQSQC
+247 LLGQVIQSQC
-257 LTQIF
+257 LMQIF

-274 LMTGLTASANT
+274 LITGLSASANT
-285 SGNCYY
+285 TGNSYY
-291 RDIISKV
+291 RDIINK
-298 IRGIEQGNA
+298 IINGIEQGNA

-312 SLYHCFPKLC
+312 SSYFPKLC

-335 DVMLNNLSIYYQQQN
+335 DVMLNNLSLYYQQQN
-350 QTVTDNLAKAFEP
+350 KTLTDNLVKAFEP
-363 LLMLF
+363 ILMLF
-368 LAFIVGGLVIAMY
+368 LALIIGGLVISMY

>member
-1 MRRLYFWYDI
+1 MKRIYFWYDI
-11 NFQQNKI
+11 NFHQNKI

-30 LLKGQIAIKIRA
+30 LLQGQIAIKIRA
-42 GNFITSQSFKLDDLL
+42 GNIITKKSFHPSDLL

-79 LIDDQPKPQWQ
+79 LLDDQPKPQWQ
-90 YLLVEISQQITKG
+90 YLLSDISQQIAKG
-103 ESLSA
+103 ESLSS
-108 VFKQHS
+108 VLKQYHS
-114 SIFPALYCEII
+114 VFPALYCEII
-125 AIGELTGQLERS
+125 AIGELTGQLDHS
-137 FEQLTLHLEKSLEL
+137 FEQLTAHLEKSLQL
-151 QKQIKKAMRYP
+151 QRQIRKAMRYP
-162 LFLLSVSMVVIM
+162 LFLLSVSVVVII

-191 DAQLPYFTQM
+191 DAQLPYFTQL
-201 VIDFSNLVQQGGLV
+201 VIDIANKVQQNGVLILLV
-215 VLFAIA
+215 PS

-232 KRYQLSIDRQKLSLP
+232 VRYQLTIDRQKLALP
-247 LIGQVIQSQC
+247 LLGQVIQSQC
-257 LTQIF
+257 LMQIF

-274 LMTGLTASANT
+274 LLTGLSASANT
-285 SGNCYY
+285 TENSYY
-291 RDIISKV
+291 RDIINK
-298 IRGIEQGNA
+298 IINGIEQGNA

-312 SLYHCFPKLC
+312 SSYFPKLC

-335 DVMLNNLSIYYQQQN
+335 DVMLNNLSLYYQQQN
-350 QTVTDNLAKAFEP
+350 QTLTDNLVKAFEP
-363 LLMLF
+363 ILMLF
-368 LAFIVGGLVIAMY
+368 LALIIGGLVISMY